1 MPKNIDLPF
10 IGNILAG
17 LALAFLVD
25 NVAMGGAVSKALPE
39 GFVAFVGFVIFAGAC
54 VYGFKAAKRAN

>member
-1 MPKNIDLPF
+1 MPKNIDLPM

-25 NVAMGGAVSKALPE
+25 NIALDGIVTKTLPE
-39 GFVAFVGFVIFAGAC
+39 GIVALVGFVIFAGAG
-54 VYGFKAAKRAN
+54 VYGFKAAKRSN